1 MGKLDIGAVI
11 QEAISRF
18 SQNRIGDK
26 PPVFVTLAP
35 AFTQVPWQNQTAEN
49 FVRRFIYETLLTSD
63 PDAPIEISLRRRS
76 RLNDLNAF
84 IGIKP
89 SYWIQLRLSGRG
101 IRVGEKLIDEL
112 FGELGF
118 RVEEWVGIVGSDTR
132 LGIFGTIDA
141 PTLKMVF
148 CLESVRHK
156 LKCDLLLPIDDGT
169 AASDL
174 IANDQQSDS
183 VQRLTECSSRRHYP
197 LIRRS

>member
-1 MGKLDIGAVI
+1 MEKLDIGAVI

-26 PPVFVTLAP
+26 PPVFVTLSP
-35 AFTQVPWQNQTAEN
+35 TMTQVPWRNQTAED

-89 SYWIQLRLSGRG
+89 SYWIQLRVSGRG

-118 RVEEWVGIVGSDTR
+118 RVEEWVGVNGSDTR

-141 PTLKMVF
+141 PKLTMIF

-156 LKCDLLLPIDDGT
+156 LKYDLLLPIDDGT
-169 AASDL
+169 TFADVVTSEPA
-174 IANDQQSDS
+174 SDS
-183 VQRLTECSSRRHYP
+183 VHV
-197 LIRRS
+197 

>member
-1 MGKLDIGAVI
+1 MGKLDIGAMI
-11 QEAISRF
+11 HEAISRF

-26 PPVFVTLAP
+26 PPVFVTLSP
-35 AFTQVPWQNQTAEN
+35 AMTQVPWRNQTAEN

-63 PDAPIEISLRRRS
+63 PDAPIEVSLRRRS

-89 SYWIQLRLSGRG
+89 SYWIQLRVSGRG

-118 RVEEWVGIVGSDTR
+118 RVEEWVGVNGSDTR
-132 LGIFGTIDA
+132 LGIFGTIDT

-148 CLESVRHK
+148 SLESVRHK
-156 LKCDLLLPIDDGT
+156 LKCDLLLPIDDDT
-169 AASDL
+169 AATDL
-174 IANDQQSDS
+174 IADDQQSDS
-183 VQRLTECSSRRHYP
+183 VLA
-197 LIRRS
+197 

>member
-18 SQNRIGDK
+18 SQNRIGNK

-35 AFTQVPWQNQTAEN
+35 AFTQVPWQNQTAGN
-49 FVRRFIYETLLTSD
+49 FVRRFIYEALLTSD

-118 RVEEWVGIVGSDTR
+118 RVEEWVGIDGSETR

-148 CLESVRHK
+148 CLESVRLK

-169 AASDL
+169 GAADL

-183 VQRLTECSSRRHYP
+183 VHV
-197 LIRRS
+197 

>member
-1 MGKLDIGAVI
+1 MGRLDIGAVI

-35 AFTQVPWQNQTAEN
+35 AFTQVPWQNQTAGS

-89 SYWIQLRLSGRG
+89 SYWIQLRVSGRG

-118 RVEEWVGIVGSDTR
+118 RVEEWVGIDGSDTR

-141 PTLKMVF
+141 PPVKMVF
-148 CLESVRHK
+148 CLESVRYK

-169 AASDL
+169 AATDL
-174 IANDQQSDS
+174 IANVQPSDS
-183 VQRLTECSSRRHYP
+183 VQA
-197 LIRRS
+197 